1 MDIKITNIVAN
12 NNGGDGVRIE
22 GNIDVEI
29 DGLTAEGNGGQGL
42 NIIQPQTIFDKLGLP
57 TDTDPALL
65 AELLAKLQTENSIE
79 EKEKTI
85 VSSRLGQFLRKH
97 GINITTIAANLL
109 SIAAS
114 YNTK

>member
-1 MDIKITNIVAN
+1 MTIKITNITTK
-12 NNGGDGVRIE
+12 NNGRDGVRIE
-22 GNIDVEI
+22 GDIDVEI

-42 NIIQPQTIFDKLGLP
+42 NIIKPQTILDQLGLP

-65 AELLAKLQTENSIE
+65 AELLAKLKTANSIE

-97 GINITTIAANLL
+97 GINITTITANLL

-114 YNTK
+114 NNVQ

>member
-1 MDIKITNIVAN
+1 MTIKLINIKAN
-12 NNGGDGVRIE
+12 NNGLDGVHIE
-22 GNIDVEI
+22 GNVDVEI
-29 DGLTAEGNGGQGL
+29 DGLTAEGNKGKGL
-42 NIIQPQTIFDKLGLP
+42 SITQPQTIFNKLGLP
-57 TDTDPALL
+57 ADTDPVLL
-65 AELLAKLQTENSIE
+65 TELLTKLQKANSTE
-79 EKEKTI
+79 EKEETI